1 MRDREVDFF
10 DSILKEKANDDEV
23 LDGRG
28 DAVKVGE
35 DRVGLKFIIRLEGNI
50 SRGLQVEGVGVE
62 TIPSFP
68 LEYVEYDWEF
78 EGEAAEE
85 NERLEDL
92 REEKFVASYVHK
104 ALITETSDAFL
115 MKKQTKRRQRPV
127 QWINRAKYRLH

>member
-1 MRDREVDFF
+1 MRDRKVDSF
-10 DSILKEKANDDEV
+10 DSILKEEANDDEV

-28 DAVKVGE
+28 DAVEVGE

-68 LEYVEYDWEF
+68 LEDVEYDGEF

-85 NERLEDL
+85 NERLEDF
-92 REEKFVASYVHK
+92 REEKFVA
-104 ALITETSDAFL
+104 
-115 MKKQTKRRQRPV
+115 R
-127 QWINRAKYRLH
+127 